1 MVPDSVR
8 LKIIWS
14 KKHLDTLDSEIE
26 QWRSGSR
33 NPFRLQRIRDGVPLT
48 EFRAKVR
55 FDPTIPDSIPLLI
68 GDAVHNLRSAL
79 DHLACAL
86 VNTKGPSTYE
96 AGRTRIE
103 FPIFADQVKFKSNG
117 ASKIRKMDTEARK
130 EIEAV
135 QPYHAGDNA
144 RSGRL
149 WILHQLDIID
159 KHRQIT
165 IMGGRYSLPA
175 SFQPKTPSGE
185 EIVVDGRIYV
195 PFKDGDIIRL
205 VDVDPGFQP
214 DLKGAIACRWE
225 DGAHRILDIGALRLI
240 HEHVAAEV
248 VPRFARFFA

>member
-1 MVPDSVR
+1 MIPDSVR
-8 LKIIWS
+8 LKIDWS
-14 KKHLDTLDSEIE
+14 KKHLDTLDSEVE

-55 FDPTIPDSIPLLI
+55 FDPTIPDSVPLLI
-68 GDAVHNLRSAL
+68 GDAAHNLRSAL

-86 VNTKGPSTYE
+86 VDLKESSPRATGQT
-96 AGRTRIE
+96 GID
-103 FPIFADQVKFKSNG
+103 FPIFADESEYKDKG
-117 ASKIRKMDTEARK
+117 ATKTRKMDTEAQG

-135 QPYHAGDNA
+135 QPYHDEEEAHSNW
-144 RSGRL
+144 L
-149 WILHQLDIID
+149 WVLRQLDIID